1 MTLSELAIEADAY
14 IQQHLRKGNPPE
26 LYEPIQ
32 YCLDQ
37 KGKRVRATLALI
49 ACGMCSGE
57 IKAALPVAAAV
68 EIFHNFTL
76 LHDDIMD
83 AAPVRRGQPS
93 VFKKYGQNSA
103 ILSGDLMMIEAYRQ
117 LALASPVKD
126 LLDEFNKVSSE
137 VCEGQQMDMNFEDQS
152 AVSLQEY
159 LEMIRLK
166 TSVLLASALK
176 MGAMTAEAS
185 IRVQDQL
192 YDFGLNLGLAF
203 QIQDDYLDSF
213 GDPQNFGKQVGGD
226 ILQAKKMVLFA
237 LCLEDISAEE
247 KEAFLTLY
255 QGNEPNKVDKVLEVF
270 RNRGIDEKALQLKKD
285 YESRAR
291 ELLDGL
297 DGHSV
302 YKDLAGQLVQM
313 LSHRIK

>member
-1 MTLSELAIEADAY
+1 MTLSDLAIEADGY
-14 IQQHLRKGNPPE
+14 IQQNLRKGSPPE
-26 LYEPIQ
+26 LYAPIQ

-37 KGKRVRATLALI
+37 KGKRVRASLALI
-49 ACGMCSGE
+49 SCGICSGE
-57 IKAALPVAAAV
+57 IKSALPVAAAV

-93 VFKKYGQNSA
+93 VFKKYGQNAA
-103 ILSGDLMMIEAYRQ
+103 ILSGDMMMIEAYRH
-117 LALASPVKD
+117 LAKARPVQE
-126 LLDEFNKVSSE
+126 LLDEFNKVSIE
-137 VCEGQQMDMNFEDQS
+137 VCEGQQMDMNFEAQS
-152 AVSLQEY
+152 AVSLQDY

-176 MGAMTAEAS
+176 MGAITAGAT
-185 IRVQDQL
+185 IQIQDQL

-237 LCLEDISAEE
+237 LCLAEMSPVE
-247 KEAFLTLY
+247 KEEFLELY
-255 QGNEPNKVDKVLEVF
+255 QGDDTDKVEKVLAIFKMRAVDKKALELKQ
-270 RNRGIDEKALQLKKD
+270 GYEEKARQL
-285 YESRAR
+285 
-291 ELLDGL
+291 LN
-297 DGHSV
+297 
-302 YKDLAGQLVQM
+302 DLEAHGKFKSLAEQLVQM
-313 LSHRIK
+313 LSHRKK